1 MFWTILIFALLLTI
15 FVHELGHLL
24 AALVRGSR
32 GKPLC
37 RAWSRADRIHRSP
50 RHAVEISGDPDWGS
64 GRLARQSVRSSLD
77 LTIAGAGPTP
87 HRRRWIFC
95 QASERAHADLFG
107 WGWADLQLGTGE
119 QYISPSVDLG
129 GQNLLSDGILS
140 SMELRIA
147 LTVGGLSVLSG
158 LFDLLPVPPPD
169 GGRLVLLAVEALRGR
184 TVSSQA

>member
-1 MFWTILIFALLLTI
+1 MELLFVCLVAHDSEFRRWLGGVDHRKCQTFAASPAEPG
-15 FVHELGHLL
+15 EL
-24 AALVRGSR
+24 
-32 GKPLC
+32 PLGF
-37 RAWSRADRIHRSP
+37 
-50 RHAVEISGDPDWGS
+50 SGDPDWGS